1 MYLKLSGTLQQMI
14 AMSKVLLNYR
24 QDLNIFILHV
34 AYEIHTRGYIYCSVF
49 AQLFVNTVP

>member
-14 AMSKVLLNYR
+14 AMNKVLLNYR